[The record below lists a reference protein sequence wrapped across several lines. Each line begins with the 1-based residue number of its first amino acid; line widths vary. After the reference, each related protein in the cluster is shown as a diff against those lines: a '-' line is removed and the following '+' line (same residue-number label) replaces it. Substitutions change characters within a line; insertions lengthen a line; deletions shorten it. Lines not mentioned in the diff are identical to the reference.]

1 MLTLGQHISNI
12 KKITLTVESQDDD
25 TSKYSH
31 MDNCEI
37 ASSCARDILTVR
49 PYSKLYTYLCTTTR
63 SIISQQ
69 DQKMFISHFYQ
80 TNYIKAK
87 L

>member
-63 SIISQQ
+63 SIITVS
-69 DQKMFISHFYQ
+69 KTKRCLYHIS
-80 TNYIKAK
+80 TKPTTSR